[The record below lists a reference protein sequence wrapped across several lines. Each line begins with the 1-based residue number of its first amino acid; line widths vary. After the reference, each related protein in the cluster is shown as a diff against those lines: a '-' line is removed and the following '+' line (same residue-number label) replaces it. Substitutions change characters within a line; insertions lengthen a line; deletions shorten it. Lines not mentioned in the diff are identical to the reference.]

1 MAARQHKRRRNMR
14 KNIIKMIFVS
24 FLAVFA
30 ISCGNQDANKK
41 AEAQEG
47 QAHEHNTTKAMLA
60 EGLVVEAACGECMFG
75 LEGEGCDL
83 AVRIDGHAYFVD
95 GTKIDEHGDAH
106 AEDGFCSLVRKAK
119 VKGEIKDGRFVAE
132 SFELLP
138 VEEAHDHDHDAVHE
152 HDDDSA
158 HEHDAKEEHSEAG
171 EHEGHDHN

>member
-1 MAARQHKRRRNMR
+1 MQHKRKRNMR
-14 KNIIKMIFVS
+14 KNSIKMILVS

-30 ISCGNQDANKK
+30 ISCGNQEANKK

-47 QAHEHNTTKAMLA
+47 HAHEHTTTKAMLA
-60 EGLVVEAACGECMFG
+60 EGVVVEAACGECMFG

-95 GTKIDEHGDAH
+95 GAKIDDHGDAH

-119 VKGEIKDGRFVAE
+119 VKGEIKDGRFVVE

-152 HDDDSA
+152 HDDDAA
-158 HEHDAKEEHSEAG
+158 HERDAEEEHSQEG